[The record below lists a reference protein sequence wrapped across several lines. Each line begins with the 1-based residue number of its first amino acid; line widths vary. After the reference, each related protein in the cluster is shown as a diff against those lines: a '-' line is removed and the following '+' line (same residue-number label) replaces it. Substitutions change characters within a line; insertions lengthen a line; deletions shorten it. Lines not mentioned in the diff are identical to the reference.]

1 MKKILVTGANGQLG
15 QCLQKISSQF
25 EEFEFIFT
33 DSETLDITNKE
44 EVNDFFWQNA
54 PDFCINAAAYTA
66 VDLAETDIEK
76 AFLVNADGTENLAE
90 ACAENNAQFIHVST
104 DYVFDGENNLAYTEE
119 DFTNPL
125 GVYGASKLA
134 GDELALEVNPC
145 SVILRTS
152 WVYSEFGKNFVK
164 TMLNLFATKEELSIV
179 ADQFGQP
186 TNANDLAEAIM
197 KIIKSEKITPGIF
210 NFSNLGRISWFDF
223 AKKIAELSEAKIKL
237 NAIETSQYPTP
248 AKRPKNSVLD
258 LDKISKTYAI
268 QLKPWEESL
277 EDCVQILQNNSN
289 EKNLIHIY
297 SII

>member
-66 VDLAETDIEK
+66 VDLAETDVEK
-76 AFLVNADGTENLAE
+76 AFLVNADGAENLAE
-90 ACAENNAQFIHVST
+90 ACSENNAQFIHVST

-164 TMLNLFATKEELSIV
+164 TMLNLFATKDELNIV

-223 AKKIAELSEAKIKL
+223 AEKIAGLSEAKIKL

-258 LDKISKTYAI
+258 LDKISKTYGV

-277 EDCVQILQNNSN
+277 EGCVQILQNN
-289 EKNLIHIY
+289 
-297 SII
+297 

>member
-66 VDLAETDIEK
+66 VDLAETEVEK

-164 TMLNLFATKEELSIV
+164 TMLSLFATKDELNIV

-223 AKKIAELSEAKIKL
+223 AEKIAELSEAKIKL

-277 EDCVQILQNNSN
+277 EGCVQILQNN
-289 EKNLIHIY
+289 
-297 SII
+297 

>member
-164 TMLNLFATKEELSIV
+164 TMLNLFATKEELNIV

-223 AKKIAELSEAKIKL
+223 AEKIAELSEAKIKL

-258 LDKISKTYAI
+258 LDKISKTYGV

-277 EDCVQILQNNSN
+277 EGCVQILQNN
-289 EKNLIHIY
+289 
-297 SII
+297 

>member
-66 VDLAETDIEK
+66 VDLAETDVEK

-223 AKKIAELSEAKIKL
+223 AEKIAELSDAKIKL

-268 QLKPWEESL
+268 QLKPWEESI
-277 EDCVQILQNNSN
+277 EDCIQILQNN
-289 EKNLIHIY
+289 
-297 SII
+297 

>member
-33 DSETLDITNKE
+33 DSETLDITDKE

-66 VDLAETDIEK
+66 VDLAETEVEK

-152 WVYSEFGKNFVK
+152 CVYSEFGKNFVK
-164 TMLNLFATKEELSIV
+164 TMLNLFATKEELNIV

-197 KIIKSEKITPGIF
+197 KIIKSGKITPGIF

-223 AKKIAELSEAKIKL
+223 AEKIAELSDAKIKL
-237 NAIETSQYPTP
+237 NAIETLQYPTP

-258 LDKISKTYAI
+258 LDKISKTYGV

-277 EDCVQILQNNSN
+277 EGCVQILQNN
-289 EKNLIHIY
+289 
-297 SII
+297 